1 MKTLKITAKFSIRVP
16 DDAPT
21 GPLINCL
28 GAFIT
33 GRETSTLGDI
43 ANGDGYDIEYLPGA
57 STDVVYKHD
66 KPTKAKKPARRAKE
80 SADE

>member
-33 GRETSTLGDI
+33 GKETSTLGDI
-43 ANGDGYDIEYLPGA
+43 ANGDAYDIEYLPGA
-57 STDVVYKHD
+57 STDVTYKYD
-66 KPTKAKKPARRAKE
+66 KPTKKKTTRRSKG
-80 SADE
+80 SADV